1 MGKKI
6 LTRVSQ
12 RETDHWS
19 FCMFLSSHGQF
30 FELIFVEQSSPK
42 NAVVFPPKAKMLFS
56 KI

>member
-1 MGKKI
+1 
-6 LTRVSQ
+6 
-12 RETDHWS
+12 
-19 FCMFLSSHGQF
+19 MFLSSHGQF